1 MSESKKPRGEGRE
14 LSSGHEAVYNV
25 NKLSRELLIRVFGWL
40 PFHQRHE
47 TIPLVCRK
55 WAELTLV
62 PCKSCVLLHLSTLHC
77 VNQHIWQS
85 VSDCLTFPYLALAGP
100 LWEHPCIGK

>member
-1 MSESKKPRGEGRE
+1 MDSAVKKFRG
-14 LSSGHEAVYNV
+14 SGPIEEPVSGKPVTYNV

-55 WAELTLV
+55 WAELTSV
-62 PCKSCVLLHLSTLHC
+62 PCKFIHWVPSLLPT
-77 VNQHIWQS
+77 S
-85 VSDCLTFPYLALAGP
+85 VCSAHEKSY
-100 LWEHPCIGK
+100 

>member
-1 MSESKKPRGEGRE
+1 MSESKKTRGEGRE
-14 LSSGHEAVYNV
+14 LSSGQDAVYNV

-55 WAELTLV
+55 WAELTSV
-62 PCKSCVLLHLSTLHC
+62 PCKSNLCCLHSI
-77 VNQHIWQS
+77 VHIW
-85 VSDCLTFPYLALAGP
+85 SDMASND
-100 LWEHPCIGK
+100 